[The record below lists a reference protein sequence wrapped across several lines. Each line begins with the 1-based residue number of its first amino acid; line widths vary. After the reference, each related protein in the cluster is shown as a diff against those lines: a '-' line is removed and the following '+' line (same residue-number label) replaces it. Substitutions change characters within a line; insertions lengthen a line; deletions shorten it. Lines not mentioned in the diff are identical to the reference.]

1 MAVKAT
7 MYVYGSVQAVGYRVY
22 VKNVAALMGV
32 RGLVRNRGDG
42 SVEIFAE
49 AERDVLERF
58 IKAIDVKGR
67 PGDILSLNVERLEV
81 RLEGEPGYAGPWRK
95 YTQFEIDYGEEIGRP
110 VEREMVESLELAKLY
125 FTKLIT
131 EFKDFREEFRDYR
144 EEFRDYREEFRDYRE
159 EFRDYRHEFRNFRD
173 ESLSISREIL
183 GEVKG
188 LKQEF
193 RDYREEF
200 RDYRHEFRNFRDESL
215 SISREI
221 LGEVKGLK
229 QEFRD
234 YREEFRDFRH
244 EFGDFRNGSLN
255 ISREIL
261 DTSKEV
267 LGEVKGLRKDLQTIL
282 DERLTK
288 IEKDIAAIKAKIG
301 LL

>member
-32 RGLVRNRGDG
+32 RGLVRNLGNG

-49 AERDVLERF
+49 AEKGVLDRF
-58 IKAIDVKGR
+58 MKAIDVKGR
-67 PGDILSLNVERLEV
+67 QGDILSLNVERLEV

-95 YTQFEIDYGEEIGRP
+95 YTQFEIDYGEEIGRQ

-131 EFKDFREEFRDYR
+131 EFKDFREEFRD
-144 EEFRDYREEFRDYRE
+144 FRQ
-159 EFRDYRHEFRNFRD
+159 EFRNFRD
-173 ESLSISREIL
+173 ESLS
-183 GEVKG
+183 
-188 LKQEF
+188 
-193 RDYREEF
+193 
-200 RDYRHEFRNFRDESL
+200 
-215 SISREI
+215 
-221 LGEVKGLK
+221 
-229 QEFRD
+229 
-234 YREEFRDFRH
+234 
-244 EFGDFRNGSLN
+244 

-282 DERLTK
+282 DERLARM
-288 IEKDIAAIKAKIG
+288 ERDIAEIKAKIG
-301 LL
+301 LI